1 MVTNAFQA
9 RVREGQPVPVIELS
23 GEINSMAEEALN
35 LAFNRA
41 SDSGPKAMLLNFTG
55 VTYMNS
61 TGIALIVG
69 LLAQARKKRIEL
81 RVSGLTEHYRHIF
94 SITRLSDF
102 MSIYDDEASAVADAG
117 QQANQG

>member
-1 MVTNAFQA
+1 
-9 RVREGQPVPVIELS
+9 L
-23 GEINSMAEEALN
+23 
-35 LAFNRA
+35 
-41 SDSGPKAMLLNFTG
+41 LLNFTS

-81 RVSGLTEHYRHIF
+81 RVSGLSEHYRHIF

-102 MSIYDDEASAVADAG
+102 MNIYDDEASAVADAG
-117 QQANQG
+117 QQSQA

>member
-9 RVREGQPVPVIELS
+9 RVRESHPVPVIELS
-23 GEINSMAEEALN
+23 GEINSSAEEALN
-35 LAFNRA
+35 LAFARA
-41 SDSGPKAMLLNFTG
+41 SESGPKALLLNFAG
-55 VTYMNS
+55 VSYMNS

-102 MSIYDDEASAVADAG
+102 MSIYDDEASAVSDAG
-117 QQANQG
+117 PQSQA